1 MNNNNSSS
9 PIRVVLVVLL
19 VIGGI
24 YLVFD
29 HGQHL
34 LPYLPFTFL
43 LGCLVMHMFM
53 HGGHSRHGS
62 KSGQVEDK
70 KDSGQSSHIH

>member
-9 PIRVVLVVLL
+9 PIRNILIILL

-24 YLVFD
+24 YLVID

-43 LGCLVMHMFM
+43 LGCLVMHLFM
-53 HGGHSRHGS
+53 HGGHSGHGS
-62 KSGQVEDK
+62 AHNKVEDN
-70 KDSGQSSHIH
+70 QSDEHASHSH